1 MAAIPVTT
9 KVTEL
14 PESRVRVEAEIP
26 PEEIERR
33 VVTAA
38 KQIGR
43 DLRIPGFRKGK
54 VPPPVIVQRMGRQ
67 AVLDEAVRES
77 IGSWYAAAI
86 GDAGIRPVG
95 DPDLDLGSLPEAG
108 ESLTFTIEI
117 GVRPTAELGEYKGL
131 EVGRREAEVDEDEVE
146 QELTGLQDRMARLE
160 TVERAA
166 GKGDFVV
173 IDFLGTIDG
182 EPFAGGEARDQML
195 ELGSGKLV
203 PGFEDQLEG
212 AEAGEQR
219 TVDITFPDDYGS
231 DELKG
236 KAAQFAV
243 TVSEVKEKQL
253 PELNDEL
260 AADAAG
266 FDTLD
271 ELREDIRTRL
281 AERQNQLIERDFRET
296 VLKAAVANATIDVPE
311 QLIDARAHDLW
322 HDLQH
327 SLSHQGIS
335 KDIYLQISGKTEE
348 QVLEEAKPDAEDA
361 LRREAVLTAIV
372 AAESVEVEDDEVL
385 DAVVRP
391 EEREKVKK
399 PEKLL
404 RQLRDSGRYDE
415 VREDLAAR
423 KALDLI
429 VEAAT
434 SISVEQ
440 AKARELLWTPESDE
454 AEKAPSQL
462 WTPGS

>member
-212 AEAGEQR
+212 AKAGEQR